1 MGNWGQEDQANQQE
15 AFLSKYNI
23 KEELAS
29 GVSCNVHRIE
39 DKLTGQSYACKI
51 INIDGP
57 ESNFKDAEGLTLL
70 EQTLQE
76 IEILKV
82 VGNHENIV
90 SFLGHFHSASKIY
103 LMFEYCSRGDMFD
116 LLSSEGRLDEARSAE
131 YTGQLLEA
139 IRHCHSLGVV
149 HRDIKLENILMGQ
162 DGKIKLSDFGMA
174 RILRPDERLY
184 GICGT
189 PSYIAPEVWK

>member
-1 MGNWGQEDQANQQE
+1 MGNLGQEAIDSQQE

-29 GVSCNVHRIE
+29 GVTSSVHRIE
-39 DKLTGQSYACKI
+39 DKITGQSYACKI

-57 ESNFKDAEGLTLL
+57 ERNFKDAEGLTLL

-90 SFLGHFHSASKIY
+90 SFLGDFHSASHIY
-103 LMFEYCSRGDMFD
+103 LMFEYCPRGDLFD
-116 LLSSEGRLDEARSAE
+116 LLSSEGRLDEARTAE
-131 YTGQLLEA
+131 YSGQLLEA

-149 HRDIKLENILMGQ
+149 HRDVKLENILISQ
-162 DGKIKLSDFGMA
+162 EGKIKLSDFGMA
-174 RILRPDERLY
+174 RTLRQDERLY

>member
-1 MGNWGQEDQANQQE
+1 MGKGSQEELCNQSE
-15 AFLSKYNI
+15 AFLRKYSI
-23 KEELAS
+23 KEEIAS
-29 GVSCNVHRIE
+29 GVSSRVHRIE
-39 DKLTGQSYACKI
+39 DNQTGQSFACKI
-51 INIDGP
+51 ITIDGP

-90 SFLGHFHSASKIY
+90 SFLGDFHSPGQIY
-103 LMFEYCSRGDMFD
+103 LIFEYCSRGDIFD
-116 LLSSEGRLDEARSAE
+116 LLSSEGRLEEARAGE
-131 YTGQLLEA
+131 YFSQLVEA
-139 IRHCHSLGVV
+139 VSHCHSLGVI
-149 HRDIKLENILMGQ
+149 HRDLKLENILLGQ
-162 DGKIKLSDFGMA
+162 DGRIKLSDFGLA
-174 RILRPDERLY
+174 RLVRPEERLY

>member
-1 MGNWGQEDQANQQE
+1 MGNLGLEELGSQQE

-29 GVSCNVHRIE
+29 GLSSNVHRIE

-51 INIDGP
+51 INI
-57 ESNFKDAEGLTLL
+57 ESNFKDPEGLTLL

-76 IEILKV
+76 IEILKT
-82 VGNHENIV
+82 VGSHENIV
-90 SFLGHFHSASKIY
+90 SFLGDFHSVSQIY
-103 LMFEYCSRGDMFD
+103 LMFEYCPRGDMFD
-116 LLSSEGRLDEARSAE
+116 LLSSEGRLDEARTAE
-131 YTGQLLEA
+131 YTTQLLEA

-149 HRDIKLENILMGQ
+149 HRDIKLENILIGQ

-174 RILRPDERLY
+174 RILRQDERLY

-189 PSYIAPEVWK
+189 PSYIAPEIWK